1 MRKKSTPY
9 LLLIP
14 QMIISLVF
22 LIGLGNGIM
31 QSLGIIPAYGLN
43 TLTLEYYKKAFTNS
57 DLLAAIGYSLKTAF
71 CSAAL
76 SCIIGVLICAV
87 IVNRKKTSGG
97 MMRIVQFPIIVPHLV
112 VALFVV
118 NIFSQNGILARCVAA
133 LGLISDQSEFPLLIY
148 DQNGVGVILAYFW
161 KEMPFIIYF
170 VMALMANI
178 NGRLGEAS
186 INLGASR
193 WTTFRKITLPLC
205 MKTILS
211 GFLIIFVFALGAY
224 EMPYLLGA
232 TKPRAL
238 PVLAYIQYQNPDLR
252 NRPYAMAING
262 IIIMISLIVVLIYY
276 ILIRRIDRK
285 MGVKS

>member
-1 MRKKSTPY
+1 MKKKLTPY
-9 LLLIP
+9 LLLMP
-14 QMIISLVF
+14 QAVISLVF
-22 LIGLGNGIM
+22 LIGLGNGIL
-31 QSLGIIPAYGLN
+31 QSLGIIPAYGLT
-43 TLTLEYYKKAFTNS
+43 TLTLEYYKKAFTNP
-57 DLLAAIGYSLKTAF
+57 DLLAAIHYSLRTAF
-71 CSAAL
+71 WSATL
-76 SCIIGVLICAV
+76 SSIVGVLICMV
-87 IVNRKKTSGG
+87 IVNRKKSTGG
-97 MMRIVQFPIIVPHLV
+97 MMRVVQLPIIVPHMV
-112 VALFVV
+112 VALFIV
-118 NIFSQNGILARCVAA
+118 NIFSQNGIIARLIAA
-133 LGLISDQSEFPLLIY
+133 LGIISDQSQFPLMIY
-148 DQNGVGVILAYFW
+148 DPEGLGVVLAYFW

-193 WTTFRKITLPLC
+193 WTTFTKVTLPLC

-224 EMPYLLGA
+224 ELPFLLGA

-262 IIIMISLIVVLIYY
+262 IIILISLIAVLIYY

>member
-1 MRKKSTPY
+1 M
-9 LLLIP
+9 P
-14 QMIISLVF
+14 QAIISLVF
-22 LIGLGNGIM
+22 LIGLGNGII

-43 TLTLEYYKKAFTNS
+43 TLTLEYYKKAFTNP
-57 DLLAAIGYSLKTAF
+57 DLLAAIRYSLRTSF
-71 CSAAL
+71 WSATL
-76 SCIIGVLICAV
+76 SCVVGVLICMV
-87 IVNRKKTSGG
+87 IVNRKKSSGG
-97 MMRIVQFPIIVPHLV
+97 MMRIVQLPIIVPHMV

-118 NIFSQNGILARCVAA
+118 NIFSQNGIIARCIAA
-133 LGLISDQSEFPLLIY
+133 LGLINDQSQFPLVIF
-148 DQNGVGVILAYFW
+148 DPAGVGVVLAYFW

-193 WTTFRKITLPLC
+193 WTTFTKVTLPLC

-224 EMPYLLGA
+224 ELPFLLGA

-238 PVLAYIQYQNPDLR
+238 PVLAYVQYQNPDLR

-262 IIIMISLIVVLIYY
+262 IIILISLVAVLIYY
-276 ILIRRIDRK
+276 ILIRRIDKK